1 MNVNPTYTHLE
12 RQAGD
17 LREKLG
23 YTTRFPLKSMNC
35 HALLDERQA
44 FHGSQ
49 HLL

>member
-23 YTTRFPLKSMNC
+23 YTTRFPLKSMNY
-35 HALLDERQA
+35 HTLLDEHQA
-44 FHGSQ
+44 FHDSQ